1 MLPGFASLKAFGEL
15 FVEPSEFVDEIYDIV
30 SAQIKFRD
38 WVEAFVTSW
47 TRQHVLPPSLRL
59 CCVVWQALEE
69 LQAKINKSRCRV
81 TPKIMSMALGVMNKK
96 SDPESS

>member
-1 MLPGFASLKAFGEL
+1 MRPGFASLKAFGEL
-15 FVEPSEFVDEIYDIV
+15 FVEASEFVDEIYDIV

-81 TPKIMSMALGVMNKK
+81 IALAPQGI
-96 SDPESS
+96 PG